1 MSIQPVQ
8 TTQTYSPVKKA
19 AKTVIKGAIVASA
32 VATTL
37 ALGAKSGKF
46 AVNEKTNKFAAKALP
61 YLEKAGNYI
70 YKTAEKVTDKIA
82 QTGIKEKITSS
93 KVFTAVKEK
102 TEKVADKI
110 SQAGIKEKITGS
122 KVFTAIKEKA
132 GKVEEYLRTNIGK
145 FNPDKASFADKAAET
160 FNNFVK

>member
-61 YLEKAGNYI
+61 YLEKAGNFI
-70 YKTAEKVTDKIA
+70 NKKAGEVVDKFA
-82 QTGIKEKITSS
+82 QTGIKEKIT
-93 KVFTAVKEK
+93 
-102 TEKVADKI
+102 
-110 SQAGIKEKITGS
+110 GS
-122 KVFTAIKEKA
+122 KTYIVAKEKA
-132 GKVEEYLRTNIGK
+132 EGILTKIRDSKLLTNIREARLQRFVDKFKTNIGK
-145 FNPDKASFADKAAET
+145 YNPDKASVADKAAET

>member
-8 TTQTYSPVKKA
+8 SAQTYSPVKKA

-61 YLEKAGNYI
+61 YLEKAGNFI
-70 YKTAEKVTDKIA
+70 NKKAGEVVDKFA
-82 QTGIKEKITSS
+82 QTGIKEKIT
-93 KVFTAVKEK
+93 
-102 TEKVADKI
+102 
-110 SQAGIKEKITGS
+110 GS
-122 KVFTAIKEKA
+122 KTYIVAKEKA
-132 GKVEEYLRTNIGK
+132 EGILTKIRDSKLLTNIREARLQRFVDKFKTNIGK
-145 FNPDKASFADKAAET
+145 YNPDKASAADKAAET
-160 FNNFVK
+160 FNYFVK

>member
-8 TTQTYSPVKKA
+8 SAQTYSPVKKA

-61 YLEKAGNYI
+61 YLEKAGNFI
-70 YKTAEKVTDKIA
+70 NKKAGEVVDKFA
-82 QTGIKEKITSS
+82 QTGIKEKIT
-93 KVFTAVKEK
+93 
-102 TEKVADKI
+102 
-110 SQAGIKEKITGS
+110 GS
-122 KVFTAIKEKA
+122 KTYIVAKEKA
-132 GKVEEYLRTNIGK
+132 EGILTKIRDSKLLTNIREARLQRFVDKFKTNIGK
-145 FNPDKASFADKAAET
+145 YNPDKASAADKAAET

>member
-46 AVNEKTNKFAAKALP
+46 TVNEKTNKFAAKALP
-61 YLEKAGNYI
+61 YLEKAGNFI
-70 YKTAEKVTDKIA
+70 NKKAGEVVDKFA
-82 QTGIKEKITSS
+82 QTGIKEKIT
-93 KVFTAVKEK
+93 
-102 TEKVADKI
+102 
-110 SQAGIKEKITGS
+110 GS
-122 KVFTAIKEKA
+122 KTYIVAKEKA
-132 GKVEEYLRTNIGK
+132 EGILTKIRDSKLLTNIREARLQRFVDKFKTNIGK
-145 FNPDKASFADKAAET
+145 YNPDKASAADKAAET
-160 FNNFVK
+160 FNYFVK

>member
-61 YLEKAGNYI
+61 YLEKAGNFI
-70 YKTAEKVTDKIA
+70 NKKAGEVVDKFA
-82 QTGIKEKITSS
+82 QTGIKEKIT
-93 KVFTAVKEK
+93 
-102 TEKVADKI
+102 
-110 SQAGIKEKITGS
+110 GS
-122 KVFTAIKEKA
+122 KTYIVAKEKA
-132 GKVEEYLRTNIGK
+132 EGILTKIRDSKLLTNIREARLQRFVDKFKTNIGK
-145 FNPDKASFADKAAET
+145 YNPDKASAADKAAET
-160 FNNFVK
+160 FNYFVK